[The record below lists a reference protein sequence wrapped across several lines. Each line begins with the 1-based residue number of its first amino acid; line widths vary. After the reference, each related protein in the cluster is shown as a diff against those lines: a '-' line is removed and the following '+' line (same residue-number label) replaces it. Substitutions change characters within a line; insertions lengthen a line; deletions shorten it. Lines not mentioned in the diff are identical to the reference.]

1 MEATE
6 EIRKSIVVDAPPE
19 RVYKAPTDEKE
30 LVHWMPQAAKM
41 DARVGGQYEFKY
53 HWGDRNLETVLKGKI
68 LELEPNKK
76 LSYSW
81 DSQTM
86 DRTPRIS
93 SSVVTWILDGL
104 PDGKTRVTVIQAGIA
119 KQFSKDA
126 DSGWN
131 YFLGRLAN
139 YCKA

>member
-19 RVYKAPTDEKE
+19 RVFKALTDEEE

-41 DARVGGQYEFKY
+41 DARVGGEYEFKY
-53 HWGDRNLETVLKGKI
+53 HWGDRNLDTILRGKI
-68 LELEPNKK
+68 LELEPDKK
-76 LSYSW
+76 LSYTW
-81 DSQTM
+81 DSQTV
-86 DRTPRIS
+86 DSNPRIS
-93 SSVVTWILDGL
+93 SSVVTWLLDSL
-104 PDGKTRVTVIQAGIA
+104 PDGKTRVTVIQSNIA

-131 YFLGRLAN
+131 YFLGGLSN
-139 YCKA
+139 YCKK

>member
-1 MEATE
+1 LEATE

>member
-1 MEATE
+1 LEATE
-6 EIRKSIVVDAPPE
+6 EIRKSIVVYAPPE
-19 RVYKAPTDEKE
+19 RVFKALTDEKE
-30 LVHWMPQAAKM
+30 LVQWMPQIAKM
-41 DARVGGQYEFKY
+41 DAREGGEYEFKY
-53 HWGDRNLETVLKGKI
+53 HWGDRNLDTILKGKI

-76 LSYSW
+76 LSYTW
-81 DSQTM
+81 DSQTV

-93 SSVVTWILDGL
+93 SSVVTWLLDGL
-104 PDGKTRVTVIQAGIA
+104 PDGKTRVTVIQAGIV

-131 YFLGRLAN
+131 YFLERLAN